1 MFSVEHP
8 VFCWV
13 FRASNCWQDVAEL
26 IPGIRA
32 HLRATSIINASP
44 SEKKSKISETKSL
57 VTGDCTDEYSSLFKA
72 LFCVAAQDLANLMQ
86 QPLEKIGVLFEGV
99 MDTGTVYRPHRH
111 IRKYLFCNTVTAQTH
126 LQGNVEGHLE
136 AGRMED
142 TSIVFGRGQLLFVV
156 RRVSRPDSSQIQ
168 AAGFRFVSIAN
179 VIDTLSQ
186 SMAVTK
192 EELSVFL
199 TNLQRHSKK
208 DHLLEP
214 GIHLAC
220 FALRPSLHKGFEVV
234 VHRDAKNLLPTQPL
248 PLYQLDGS
256 QQELL
261 GRMNDWTVAK
271 CCDKLRDLTFCSN
284 EQDLQFGGR
293 LLDCISNLAKQI
305 GRPFFQEARL
315 IARPFLAP
323 CRVPAGSD
331 GLQEHALIIAFR
343 IIIDAHQYTTVNEN
357 FMFTPF
363 RFFLSQQHVY
373 PNSPDHVTFAQ
384 RIRREMTALANQTV
398 HRNSRLTVQSSKNS
412 LNLHSKGNPSFSRSA
427 IEPPPGRRKRSFSV
441 RPSLSLSSVKGQC
454 IAEKEMTG
462 WTPISTFGGI
472 SEPNEITIDSP
483 EGYGEGD
490 SPRNTKLRPGIAAL
504 EAETFADQLMALTVA
519 ERRHQY

>member
-1 MFSVEHP
+1 M
-8 VFCWV
+8 
-13 FRASNCWQDVAEL
+13 AEL
-26 IPGIRA
+26 IPGVRA
-32 HLRATSIINASP
+32 HLRAINIINASP
-44 SEKKSKISETKSL
+44 PEKKSKLSEMDSL
-57 VTGDCTDEYSSLFKA
+57 VTGDCADEYSSLFKA

-99 MDTGTVYRPHRH
+99 MDTGTVYRARGP
-111 IRKYLFCNTVTAQTH
+111 IRKYLCCNSAAQAH
-126 LQGNVEGHLE
+126 LQGNVESHLE
-136 AGRMED
+136 AGGTED
-142 TSIVFGRGQLLFVV
+142 PSIVFGRGQLLFVV

-179 VIDTLSQ
+179 IIDTLSQ

-220 FALRPSLHKGFEVV
+220 FALRPILHKGFEVV

-261 GRMNDWTVAK
+261 GRMNNWTVAK
-271 CCDKLRDLTFCSN
+271 CCDRLRDLAFYSN

-305 GRPFFQEARL
+305 EKPFFQEARL

-343 IIIDAHQYTTVNEN
+343 IIIDAHQYTAVNGN

-373 PNSPDHVTFAQ
+373 PNSPDHVIFAQ
-384 RIRREMTALANQTV
+384 RIRREMAALANKTV
-398 HRNSRLTVQSSKNS
+398 HRNSQSVIQSYKTALS
-412 LNLHSKGNPSFSRSA
+412 HPSEGEPNFGRSA
-427 IEPPPGRRKRSFSV
+427 TASPPAKRKRSFPV
-441 RPSLSLSSVKGQC
+441 RPSLSLSSVKDQS
-454 IAEKEMTG
+454 IAEKEMVG
-462 WTPISTFGGI
+462 WTSISTFGGL
-472 SEPNEITIDSP
+472 SKPNDITVGTP
-483 EGYGEGD
+483 EGDGEGD
-490 SPRNTKLRPGIAAL
+490 SPRGTKMRPGFAVL
-504 EAETFADQLMALTVA
+504 EPETFADQLMALTVA
-519 ERRHQY
+519 ERRHQQSSEHSRPH

>member
-1 MFSVEHP
+1 M
-8 VFCWV
+8 FCWV

-26 IPGIRA
+26 IPDIRA
-32 HLRATSIINASP
+32 YLRAISIINASP
-44 SEKKSKISETKSL
+44 SEKKSKISEMKFL

-99 MDTGTVYRPHRH
+99 MDTGTVYRARGH
-111 IRKYLFCNTVTAQTH
+111 IRKYSCCTATAQTH
-126 LQGNVEGHLE
+126 AQAIVEGHLE

-168 AAGFRFVSIAN
+168 AAGFRFVSISN

-192 EELSVFL
+192 KELSVFL
-199 TNLQRHSKK
+199 TNLQRYSKK

-261 GRMNDWTVAK
+261 GRMNNWTVAK
-271 CCDKLRDLTFCSN
+271 CCDRLRDLTFCSN

-293 LLDCISNLAKQI
+293 LLECISNLAKQI
-305 GRPFFQEARL
+305 EKPFFQEARL

-343 IIIDAHQYTTVNEN
+343 IIIDAHQYTTVNGN
-357 FMFTPF
+357 FIFTPF

-384 RIRREMTALANQTV
+384 RIRREMAALANQTV
-398 HRNSRLTVQSSKNS
+398 HRNSQSAVPSSKNS
-412 LNLHSKGNPSFSRSA
+412 LYHHSKGNPSFSRSA
-427 IEPPPGRRKRSFSV
+427 IASSPAKRKRSFPV

-472 SEPNEITIDSP
+472 FEPNETTINSP
-483 EGYGEGD
+483 EGNGEGD
-490 SPRNTKLRPGIAAL
+490 SPHSAKLRPGIAAL
-504 EAETFADQLMALTVA
+504 EPETFADQLMALTVA
-519 ERRHQY
+519 ERRHQQSSEYSRPH

>member
-1 MFSVEHP
+1 M
-8 VFCWV
+8 
-13 FRASNCWQDVAEL
+13 AEL

-32 HLRATSIINASP
+32 HLRAISIINRSP
-44 SEKKSKISETKSL
+44 SENNSKISEVKSL

-99 MDTGTVYRPHRH
+99 MDTGTVYRARRH
-111 IRKYLFCNTVTAQTH
+111 IRKYLFCTVTPQTH

-168 AAGFRFVSIAN
+168 ASGFRFVSIAN

-192 EELSVFL
+192 EELSAFL
-199 TNLQRHSKK
+199 INLQRHSKK
-208 DHLLEP
+208 DHLLEA

-248 PLYQLDGS
+248 PLYQLDGP

-261 GRMNDWTVAK
+261 SRMNNWTVAK
-271 CCDKLRDLTFCSN
+271 CCDRLRDLTFCSN
-284 EQDLQFGGR
+284 EQDLHFGGR

-305 GRPFFQEARL
+305 QKPFFQEARL

-343 IIIDAHQYTTVNEN
+343 IIIDAHQYSTVNGN

-384 RIRREMTALANQTV
+384 RIRREMAALANQTV
-398 HRNSRLTVQSSKNS
+398 HRNSQSAVQSSKNPLS
-412 LNLHSKGNPSFSRSA
+412 HHSKDNPSFSGSVIA
-427 IEPPPGRRKRSFSV
+427 SPPARRKRSFPV
-441 RPSLSLSSVKGQC
+441 RPSLSLSSVKGHY

-462 WTPISTFGGI
+462 WIPISTFGGI
-472 SEPNEITIDSP
+472 SEPNEIKTDGP
-483 EGYGEGD
+483 EGDGEGD
-490 SPRNTKLRPGIAAL
+490 SPHSTKMRPVIAEL
-504 EAETFADQLMALTVA
+504 EPETFADQLLALTVA
-519 ERRHQY
+519 ERRRQQSSEYSRPH

>member
-1 MFSVEHP
+1 M
-8 VFCWV
+8 
-13 FRASNCWQDVAEL
+13 AEL
-26 IPGIRA
+26 IPDVRA
-32 HLRATSIINASP
+32 HLRAISIINTSP
-44 SEKKSKISETKSL
+44 PEKKNKISEMESL

-99 MDTGTVYRPHRH
+99 MDTGTVYRAHGP
-111 IRKYLFCNTVTAQTH
+111 IRKYLHCTSAVQKH
-126 LQGNVEGHLE
+126 LQGNVESHLE
-136 AGRMED
+136 AGGTED
-142 TSIVFGRGQLLFVV
+142 PSIVFGRGQLLFVV

-208 DHLLEP
+208 DRLLEP

-220 FALRPSLHKGFEVV
+220 FALRPTLHKGFEVV

-256 QQELL
+256 QQEVL
-261 GRMNDWTVAK
+261 GRMNNWTVAK
-271 CCDKLRDLTFCSN
+271 CCDRLRDLAFYSN

-293 LLDCISNLAKQI
+293 FLDCISNLAKQI
-305 GRPFFQEARL
+305 EKPFFQEARL

-343 IIIDAHQYTTVNEN
+343 IIIDAHQYTPVNGN

-384 RIRREMTALANQTV
+384 RIRREMAALANRTA
-398 HRNSRLTVQSSKNS
+398 HRNSQSVIQSYRIALNHPSKAEPNF
-412 LNLHSKGNPSFSRSA
+412 GRSTTA
-427 IEPPPGRRKRSFSV
+427 SPPAKRKRSFPV
-441 RPSLSLSSVKGQC
+441 RPSLSLSSVKDQS
-454 IAEKEMTG
+454 IAEKEMVG

-472 SEPNEITIDSP
+472 SEPNEIITDSS
-483 EGYGEGD
+483 EGDGEAD
-490 SPRNTKLRPGIAAL
+490 SPRSTKMRPGIAAL
-504 EAETFADQLMALTVA
+504 EPETFADQLMALTVA
-519 ERRHQY
+519 ERRYQQSSEHSRLR